1 MNKISNIPNKIK
13 QSAQCCVHCG
23 KGYKTRNNLEKHLVL
38 CELVHKSKRTALNDE
53 EEMIMPSQKQM
64 FQMLL
69 ELGQKYSKLEEKVD
83 EINKWV
89 VKKKKKINV
98 LEWLNVNMIP
108 NLIFENLT
116 DKIQIIESDL
126 EFLLQNSF
134 LDTINE
140 VFARTIYN
148 ISETENPI
156 FAFAQKSNIFYIY
169 DITGLKNNNELKN
182 NNDENNQPIWL
193 ELSKDKLIRFLNKM
207 QMKMSKSFYEW
218 RKKNAEKIRDNDNLS
233 TSCDNAVLK
242 IMSTEFKQD
251 STLSKMKITMYNKM
265 KTDMKALIEY
275 EFEF

>member
-1 MNKISNIPNKIK
+1 MNKLTNIPNKIK

-23 KGYKTRNNLEKHLVL
+23 KGYKTRLNLEKHVVL
-38 CELVHKSKRTALNDE
+38 CELVHKSKRISMNDDE
-53 EEMIMPSQKQM
+53 EHELPSQKKM

-69 ELGQKYSKLEEKVD
+69 ELGKKYSDLEEKVD

-89 VKKKKKINV
+89 IKKKKKINV
-98 LEWLNVNMIP
+98 LEYLNANIVP
-108 NLIFENLT
+108 NLIFENLV
-116 DKIQIIESDL
+116 DKIAIIESDM

-156 FAFAQKSNIFYIY
+156 FTFAQKANVFYIY
-169 DITGLKNNNELKN
+169 DINGINKINNDI
-182 NNDENNQPIWL
+182 NNDENNKPVWL
-193 ELSKDKLIRFLNKM
+193 ELPKDKLIRFLNKM
-207 QMKMSKSFYEW
+207 QMKISKCFYEW
-218 RKKNAEKIRDNDNLS
+218 RKKNAEKIRDNDSLS
-233 TSCDNAVLK
+233 ISCDSSVLK

-251 STLSKMKITMYNKM
+251 ATLSKMKTIMYNKM

>member
-13 QSAQCCVHCG
+13 QSAQCCIHCG
-23 KGYKTRNNLEKHLVL
+23 KGYKTRTNLEKHLVL
-38 CELVHKSKRTALNDE
+38 CELVHKSKRILLTDE
-53 EEMIMPSQKQM
+53 EEITMPSQKQM

-108 NLIFENLT
+108 DLIFENLI
-116 DKIQIIESDL
+116 DKIQIIESDM

-156 FAFAQKSNIFYIY
+156 FAFSQKSNIFYIY
-169 DITGLKNNNELKN
+169 DTNSLKN
-182 NNDENNQPIWL
+182 NNDNNNQPFWL
-193 ELSKDKLIRFLNKM
+193 ELSKDKLIRFLNQM

-218 RKKNAEKIRDNDNLS
+218 RKKNAEKIRDNDSLS
-233 TSCDNAVLK
+233 TLCDNAVLK

>member
-1 MNKISNIPNKIK
+1 MDKISNIPNKIK

-23 KGYKTRNNLEKHLVL
+23 KGYKTRTNLEKHLVL
-38 CELVHKSKRTALNDE
+38 CELLHKSKRTLSNDDE
-53 EEMIMPSQKQM
+53 EMPMPSQKQM

-69 ELGQKYSKLEEKVD
+69 ELGQKYSKLEEKID
-83 EINKWV
+83 EMNKWV

-98 LEWLNVNMIP
+98 LEWLNVNMVP
-108 NLIFENLT
+108 DLIFENLT
-116 DKIQIIESDL
+116 DKIPIIESDM

-148 ISETENPI
+148 ISENENPI
-156 FAFAQKSNIFYIY
+156 FAFAQKANIFYIY
-169 DITGLKNNNELKN
+169 DTNGTKINNNS
-182 NNDENNQPIWL
+182 ENIQPGWL
-193 ELSKDKLIRFLNKM
+193 ELPKDKLIRFLNKM
-207 QMKMSKSFYEW
+207 QMKISKSFYEW
-218 RKKNAEKIRDNDNLS
+218 RKKNAEKIRNNDNLS
-233 TSCDNAVLK
+233 ISCDSAVLK

-251 STLSKMKITMYNKM
+251 ATLSKMKLIMYNRM

>member
-1 MNKISNIPNKIK
+1 MDKISNIPNKIK

-23 KGYKTRNNLEKHLVL
+23 KGYKTKINLEKHLVL
-38 CELVHKSKRTALNDE
+38 CELLHKSKRTSVNDDE
-53 EEMIMPSQKQM
+53 EIPMPSQKQM

-69 ELGQKYSKLEEKVD
+69 ELGQKYSKLEEKMD

-89 VKKKKKINV
+89 VKKKKKVNV
-98 LEWLNVNMIP
+98 LEWLNVNMVP

-116 DKIQIIESDL
+116 DKISIIESDI

-140 VFARTIYN
+140 IFARTIYN
-148 ISETENPI
+148 TSETENPI
-156 FAFAQKSNIFYIY
+156 FAFAQKTNTFYIY
-169 DITGLKNNNELKN
+169 ETNGTKINN
-182 NNDENNQPIWL
+182 NNDNSQPQWL
-193 ELSKDKLIRFLNKM
+193 ELPKDKLIRFLNKM
-207 QMKMSKSFYEW
+207 QMKISKNFYEW
-218 RKKNAEKIRDNDNLS
+218 RKKNAEKIRDNDSLS
-233 TSCDNAVLK
+233 ISCDSGVLK

-251 STLSKMKITMYNKM
+251 STLSKMKSMMYNRM

>member
-13 QSAQCCVHCG
+13 QSAQCCIHCG
-23 KGYKTRNNLEKHLVL
+23 KGYKTRINLEKHLVL
-38 CELVHKSKRTALNDE
+38 CELVHKSKRTALNDD
-53 EEMIMPSQKQM
+53 EEMTMPSQKQM

-98 LEWLNVNMIP
+98 LEWLNVNIIP

-169 DITGLKNNNELKN
+169 DT
-182 NNDENNQPIWL
+182 NDSSNQPVWL

-218 RKKNAEKIRDNDNLS
+218 RKKNAEKIRDNDSLS
-233 TSCDNAVLK
+233 TLCDSAVLK